1 MPTAFLYVSLQL
13 PALLKVRVSP
23 STFFIF
29 HFPHSHSLI
38 WISQPRPSGWRQTQQ
53 WQQKWA
59 CSLMC
64 VRVFSLCFYVPP
76 SLSAALSTAGVEE
89 MDPSSAVW
97 SGTGVSQ
104 PQGSLGERLPV
115 EVCLNARGSVCPG
128 LDSLAQIDMSVLLIV
143 GLQEKE
149 GKKLYK
155 ALLCIHYI

>member
-1 MPTAFLYVSLQL
+1 
-13 PALLKVRVSP
+13 
-23 STFFIF
+23 
-29 HFPHSHSLI
+29 
-38 WISQPRPSGWRQTQQ
+38 
-53 WQQKWA
+53 
-59 CSLMC
+59 MC

-76 SLSAALSTAGVEE
+76 SLSAALSTAGMEE

-128 LDSLAQIDMSVLLIV
+128 LDSLVQIDMSVLLIV

-155 ALLCIHYI
+155 ALLCIHYILVIQGDIALLLEIFVSEALNSYLHLKNALGYS

>member
-1 MPTAFLYVSLQL
+1 MAAEMSVL
-13 PALLKVRVSP
+13 PDV
-23 STFFIF
+23 
-29 HFPHSHSLI
+29 
-38 WISQPRPSGWRQTQQ
+38 
-53 WQQKWA
+53 
-59 CSLMC
+59 C
-64 VRVFSLCFYVPP
+64 VCVFFSLCFYVPP
-76 SLSAALSTAGVEE
+76 SLSAALSTAGVKE

-149 GKKLYK
+149 GKKVYK
-155 ALLCIHYI
+155 VLLCIHYILVIQGDITLLLEIFVSETLNSYLHFGIFMKNEPMTSPSNKIHVCE